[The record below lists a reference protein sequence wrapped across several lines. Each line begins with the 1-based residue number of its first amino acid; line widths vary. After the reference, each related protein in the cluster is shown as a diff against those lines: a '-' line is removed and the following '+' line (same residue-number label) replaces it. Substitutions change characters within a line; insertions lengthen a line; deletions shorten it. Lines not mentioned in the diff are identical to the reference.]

1 MAPPSFTN
9 SAIVIFKKTATTI
22 RHGQYLATLTTY
34 QSIIILVR
42 NIKFVCI
49 FLSSNTKVSTSNTSI
64 QSSWLMLGCT
74 DGLGVSRVKHLT
86 MSDTDTTPTIVI
98 TLNCVISQI
107 IISVNVSMSI
117 SCPIF
122 VFVSVFHRTS

>member
-1 MAPPSFTN
+1 MASPSFTN

-64 QSSWLMLGCT
+64 QSSWLKLGCT
-74 DGLGVSRVKHLT
+74 DGLGVSRVKHVT
-86 MSDTDTTPTIVI
+86 MSDTDTCNYIELCHFSNYYQCQCVNLCIVS
-98 TLNCVISQI
+98 NVRVCVRAS
-107 IISVNVSMSI
+107 
-117 SCPIF
+117 
-122 VFVSVFHRTS
+122 